1 MHTESFYR
9 LRAVL
14 AHELSELPENIRR
27 KRAYEELSRRWS
39 ILAATAAIAGAGQT
53 IRRAIYIPYTRALGG
68 VRR

>member
-27 KRAYEELSRRWS
+27 KRAYEELARRWG
-39 ILAATAAIAGAGQT
+39 ILAATAAMAHSGQT
-53 IRRAIYIPYTRALGG
+53 GRGSIAIPCSQMLYVART
-68 VRR
+68 